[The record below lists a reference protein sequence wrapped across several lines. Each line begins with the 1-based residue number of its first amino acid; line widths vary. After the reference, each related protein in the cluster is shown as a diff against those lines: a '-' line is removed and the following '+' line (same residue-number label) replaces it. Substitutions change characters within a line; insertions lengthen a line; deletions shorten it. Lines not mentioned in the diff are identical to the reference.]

1 MQKKKSATKVYVRK
15 KVVLPSKSKEC
26 SLQGAEADTGPV
38 TNIDNMVTT
47 NGELLERQ
55 CKLVKELGLNYGDD
69 DMKLNESMLDMDNRD
84 NRMAA
89 KMGIHKQ
96 KI

>member
-1 MQKKKSATKVYVRK
+1 M
-15 KVVLPSKSKEC
+15 
-26 SLQGAEADTGPV
+26 
-38 TNIDNMVTT
+38 TT